1 MKGEFGFSV
10 AHPGNF
16 KSTCVRE
23 VRSRGNN
30 MDKSVMTIVI
40 VGGVAGGASAATRAR
55 RMNENAEIILFEKDG
70 DVSFAN
76 CGLPYYIGGEITDRD
91 ELLMATPEFLARR
104 FSLDVRTRQEVT
116 SINREAKTVM
126 ARNHE
131 TGEAYEQRYD
141 KLILAPGASPLVP
154 PIDGVDSRN
163 VFTLRNLPDT
173 DRIKTAV
180 ESSRS
185 KKAAVIGAGYIGL
198 EMVEQLINLG
208 FHTTLVELQ
217 PQVMP
222 VFDKGMVQ
230 PLEKELRIHGVE
242 LHLGDGI
249 KRIVTDAK
257 GVARGVEMESG
268 ATVEVDLVILAMG
281 VRPNVRLAKEA
292 GLKLGQGGGVST
304 NEYMQTSDRDIYAVG
319 DVAEYVFGP
328 TGDAVCIALAGPA
341 NRAGRLAGEHAATGK
356 SSPMASVYGTSI
368 VRVFDRTAALAG
380 LTVKMARERG
390 KTVRS
395 VTVIAGHHAG
405 YYPGARSITIK
416 LVFDPKEGRV
426 LGAQIVGSEGVDK
439 RIDVLAT
446 AMAMNATVR
455 DIAGLDFAYAPPFGS
470 AKDPIHMAAFAACNQ
485 LDGLVDFIDADADLN
500 GKEIVDVRT
509 VGEVRKRPLTGADR
523 VINIP
528 VDELRERIG
537 ELDKTA
543 ETVVSCRVGFRSYLA
558 SRILQQ
564 RGFTSVRNLC
574 GGAIM
579 RKRAMAARDR
589 RKAGSGRR

>member
-126 ARNHE
+126 ALNHE

-455 DIAGLDFAYAPPFGS
+455 DISILRTRRRS
-470 AKDPIHMAAFAACNQ
+470 
-485 LDGLVDFIDADADLN
+485 
-500 GKEIVDVRT
+500 VR
-509 VGEVRKRPLTGADR
+509 P
-523 VINIP
+523 
-528 VDELRERIG
+528 
-537 ELDKTA
+537 
-543 ETVVSCRVGFRSYLA
+543 
-558 SRILQQ
+558 RILSTWQPL
-564 RGFTSVRNLC
+564 RPAISSMASWISSMPMPTSTARRLLTC
-574 GGAIM
+574 APSGKSG
-579 RKRAMAARDR
+579 RDR
-589 RKAGSGRR
+589 